1 VSALVSAT
9 NGAVTATYEYGPFG
23 ELTRATGQASKLN
36 EVMYQ
41 SQICDWESGKYYWKH
56 RYYDTST
63 GRWLNHDPIGER
75 GGLNLYGFV
84 GNNPVNRIDPYGMD
98 YHYYEYSSSLPPGI
112 NPLICGDTAFEQMV
126 AHVNNF
132 GTELRNGV
140 VALGYGIDWLAE
152 LAFGHDGPGF
162 VQAEL
167 PGLGMLGDLEGLEAE
182 AANLR
187 GAANTVAK
195 CPKQI
200 TVIGAGRDVARY
212 VGKPGFNTFTGEGI
226 ALADLDREN
235 ALWLNSAI
243 LNGDEIWLLTDPA
256 AHQAL
261 MDLKGLQSAYL
272 NLELPMLSQYTEV
285 NAIPKFVPSI
295 PAGVP

>member
-1 VSALVSAT
+1 
-9 NGAVTATYEYGPFG
+9 
-23 ELTRATGQASKLN
+23 
-36 EVMYQ
+36 
-41 SQICDWESGKYYWKH
+41 
-56 RYYDTST
+56 
-63 GRWLNHDPIGER
+63 
-75 GGLNLYGFV
+75 
-84 GNNPVNRIDPYGMD
+84 MD

-212 VGKPGFNTFTGEGI
+212 V
-226 ALADLDREN
+226 ADLDREN